1 VSELLA
7 PKAGVLARC
16 AGACTCGGRCSDDEV
31 FEEEQRRGRP
41 PHQDASREHGDDF
54 QIRRSGRLALSRQA
68 TTVRGPCADTL
79 VRPHPPLL
87 IRRSVHPAVREAQ
100 RKLNIAASGS
110 EAGPLVLD
118 CIFGPLTE
126 AAVRAFQTTSF
137 PGNPREVDGRIG
149 PHSWAKLDAVGV
161 APVPPP
167 TPTPTPPPTP
177 PPPTCGVPPNPDRS
191 GRAFNPT
198 TDSENGVIASHP
210 IDALTVRSIA
220 SAALAAAASSGL
232 PGLHLGPADAFRHA
246 LWNCRMAQDLSPTRA
261 EQFATGHENS
271 GPSSIPFDNQ
281 MDLHNNAIGRSLSG
295 AADCATAVRA
305 AMGRGELRT
314 IRGSHTRPAA
324 TPPVPADCI
333 GPSNQPWP

>member
-1 VSELLA
+1 LL
-7 PKAGVLARC
+7 
-16 AGACTCGGRCSDDEV
+16 
-31 FEEEQRRGRP
+31 
-41 PHQDASREHGDDF
+41 
-54 QIRRSGRLALSRQA
+54 RQA
-68 TTVRGPCADTL
+68 TPIPGPCPDTL

-149 PHSWAKLDAVGV
+149 PHTWAKLDAVGV

-167 TPTPTPPPTP
+167 SPTPIPPPTP
-177 PPPTCGVPPNPDRS
+177 PTPAPPTCGVPPNPDRS
-191 GRAFNPT
+191 GPAFNPT

-210 IDALTVRSIA
+210 IDALTVRSLA
-220 SAALAAAASSGL
+220 NQALAAAASSGL

-246 LWNCRMAQDLSPTRA
+246 LWNCRMAQELSSTRA

-281 MDLHNNAIGRSLSG
+281 MDLHNNATGRSLSG
-295 AADCATAVRA
+295 AADCAAAVRA
-305 AMGRGELRT
+305 ALGRGELRT
-314 IRGSHTRPAA
+314 IRGPHTRPASA
-324 TPPVPADCI
+324 PPIPADCI